1 MSKEKERLIREAFK
15 IAREIGSRGFVA
27 KWMADAEA
35 ILKWPDPAVRAR
47 EMQAFWDKQWKAS
60 YPARVKEAH
69 KLSLAEL
76 TAYRNRLQAELAGTS
91 DFRKLFDH
99 YAALGASRRAA
110 ERTQIG
116 MKRTHQ

>member
-1 MSKEKERLIREAFK
+1 MSKEKERLIREAFE
-15 IAREIGSRGFVA
+15 IAREMGSRGFVA

-60 YPARVKEAH
+60 YPACVKGAR

-76 TAYRNRLQAELAGTS
+76 TAYRSRLQAERAETS
-91 DFRKLFDH
+91 DFIELFDH
-99 YAALGASRRAA
+99 YGALGASRRAA
-110 ERTQIG
+110 ERTLVG